1 MLSNLCKIVVGYGNT
16 SASLEL
22 WQDHLCVSEVSLGM
36 TASFWHRC
44 WTTLG
49 PLIEITDQDS
59 RKVSG
64 LAYSMVM
71 GKHLLKVGGG
81 KYLHDFLFQ
90 ILLLYNSSYP
100 EFPLFKV
107 TRHEIQSKEAMWKMY
122 EQYPHVIFDDFT
134 SLVFLYS
141 RFSSFFR

>member
-1 MLSNLCKIVVGYGNT
+1 
-16 SASLEL
+16 
-22 WQDHLCVSEVSLGM
+22 M

-71 GKHLLKVGGG
+71 GKHLLKV
-81 KYLHDFLFQ
+81 
-90 ILLLYNSSYP
+90 
-100 EFPLFKV
+100 
-107 TRHEIQSKEAMWKMY
+107 TRHEIQSKKAMWKMY

-134 SLVFLYS
+134 SLMGKRVGNI
-141 RFSSFFR
+141 